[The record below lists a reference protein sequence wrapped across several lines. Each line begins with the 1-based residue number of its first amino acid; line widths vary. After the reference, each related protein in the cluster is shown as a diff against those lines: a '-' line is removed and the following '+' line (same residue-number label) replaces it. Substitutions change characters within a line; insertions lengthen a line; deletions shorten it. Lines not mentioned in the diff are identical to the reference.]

1 MNQIPMMPRSHLQS
15 VVSRGKGG
23 SASIPIPSAS
33 GQRANRILREGLEVT
48 IGHRAE
54 AVILRKFL
62 FWTGRLWD
70 FDQFMH
76 EERARGEREFQDD
89 PPESGW
95 VGKTVDDLLRDSMLP
110 LGRHAIRRHLKS
122 LVRKGF
128 LYERADPVY
137 PWEHALQYRVNLA
150 KLRKAL
156 ARRGYHLD
164 ERDFD

>member
-15 VVSRGKGG
+15 FVTRRKGG
-23 SASIPIPSAS
+23 SASIPSAP

-48 IGHRAE
+48 IGNRAK
-54 AVILRKFL
+54 AVILRKFIH
-62 FWTGRLWD
+62 WTGRLWD

-76 EERARGEREFQDD
+76 EERTRGEQEFQDD

-95 VGKTVDDLLRDSMLP
+95 VGKTADDLLSESIPSLS
-110 LGRHAIRRHLKS
+110 RHAIRRHLRS

-128 LYERADPVY
+128 LYEREDPVY
-137 PWEHALQYRVNLA
+137 PWEHALQYRVNLV

-164 ERDFD
+164 ERDFG

>member
-1 MNQIPMMPRSHLQS
+1 MNQTPIMPRSHLQS
-15 VVSRGKGG
+15 FVLPGRH
-23 SASIPIPSAS
+23 
-33 GQRANRILREGLEVT
+33 ANRILREGLEVT
-48 IGHRAE
+48 IGHHAE

-62 FWTGRLWD
+62 FWTSRLWD

-76 EERARGEREFQDD
+76 EERARGEQEFQDD

-95 VGKTVDDLLRDSMLP
+95 MEKTADDLLNESIPSLS
-110 LGRHAIRRHLKS
+110 RHAIRRHLKS

-128 LYERADPVY
+128 LYEREDPVY
-137 PWEHALQYRVNLA
+137 PWEHALQYRVNLV

-164 ERDFD
+164 ERDFG